1 MFVCGRKGHL
11 ALATKLLS
19 VPPSLHFEICPNDA
33 LDRSFLLELII
44 IGILLLIVVTCVRL
58 SVKVEKRNATG
69 GNVVSR

>member
-44 IGILLLIVVTCVRL
+44 IGILLLIVVTCACVSL
-58 SVKVEKRNATG
+58 SQWKKRNTTGAT
-69 GNVVSR
+69 